1 MDNCHNLSCGFP
13 QAQSLEKITYKKI
26 LRKWPTHKNV
36 WKNANPAVVL
46 RHRWEFGK
54 AIEKATSEHA
64 ELLADMAES
73 GIADLE
79 IAVIKNEHASAED
92 VKKIHEKYGNRVHL
106 LLAKHP
112 NASPEVLTELS
123 KSTEYGIRRDTADNP
138 NTPVEV
144 LECLA
149 QDEDR
154 WVRGVAVKSK
164 KLSPDFLRRMN
175 HKWRNDGIASSIA
188 SNPNTPMD
196 ILENLATW
204 GNWETHQS
212 LIFNPAFNEEL
223 AKKVLKRCCDKIE
236 RLMVEC
242 RLIPLSLIIEKQSK
256 EPKKWDRDL
265 ASQIVCHPD
274 VTPEILGKLAEHES
288 DTVHEYVARN
298 PKTPPEALV
307 RLAKSNNKF
316 VREYVASHPNTPEE
330 LALDLQDE
338 IEDPEDD
345 E

>member
-1 MDNCHNLSCGFP
+1 MDNCHSLSCGFP
-13 QAQSLEKITYKKI
+13 QAQNLEKITYKKI
-26 LRKWPTHKNV
+26 LRKWSTHKNV

-46 RHRWEFGK
+46 RHKWEFEK

-64 ELLADMAES
+64 ELLSDMAES

-79 IAVIKNEHASAED
+79 IAVIKNKHASPED
-92 VKKIHEKYGNRVHL
+92 VKKIHEKYKNRVHL

-112 NASPEVLTELS
+112 NASAEALTELS
-123 KSTEYGIRRDTADNP
+123 KSTEVGIRRDTASNP

-154 WVRGVAVKSK
+154 WVRGAAVKSK
-164 KLSPDFLRRMN
+164 KLSPEFLRKMN
-175 HKWRNDGIASSIA
+175 QKWRNDGIAQYIA

-196 ILENLATW
+196 ILEHLADW

-223 AKKVLKRCCDKIE
+223 AKKVLKRCSGTIE
-236 RLMVEC
+236 RLMVEHK
-242 RLIPLSLIIEKQSK
+242 LLPLSLIVENQYG
-256 EPKKWDRDL
+256 EPKEWDRDL
-265 ASQIVCHPD
+265 ASQIACHPD

-316 VREYVASHPNTPEE
+316 VREYVAYNPNTPKE
-330 LALDLQDE
+330 LALDIQDE